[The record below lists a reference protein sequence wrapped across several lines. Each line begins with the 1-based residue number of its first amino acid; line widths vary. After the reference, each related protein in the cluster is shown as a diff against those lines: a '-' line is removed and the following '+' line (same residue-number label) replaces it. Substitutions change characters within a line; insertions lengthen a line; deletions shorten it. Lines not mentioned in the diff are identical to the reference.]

1 MKFQY
6 QFCWNGQKCKNS
18 KNDFPREVEKFPS
31 RGSKKNYVRENL
43 QHLLLCV
50 MIFLL
55 SNDFGVSFEVIAQV
69 VVFGHSYK
77 KEKTYDIAAVRFR
90 FSCLCKEGD

>member
-6 QFCWNGQKCKNS
+6 HFCWNGQKCKNS

-43 QHLLLCV
+43 QHPLLCV

-55 SNDFGVSFEVIAQV
+55 SNDFNALLGLYFYANVC
-69 VVFGHSYK
+69 
-77 KEKTYDIAAVRFR
+77 DVR
-90 FSCLCKEGD
+90 